1 MSRSQVMLRDRSC
14 KSLKNVA
21 FDLGRISLISMLNSA
36 AIMAAKAGGASI
48 IHAIDVFCL
57 PKPLENALTG
67 WMTGAARN
75 LPARLQ

>member
-1 MSRSQVMLRDRSC
+1 
-14 KSLKNVA
+14 
-21 FDLGRISLISMLNSA
+21 MLNSA